1 MAAINFYSQSD
12 FGVPCRNTVFYGAN
26 SIKCFGSVIWN
37 SLSNDLR
44 NICNFDL
51 FLLKRQYGG
60 GNQLTALVGC
70 LKAT

>member
-26 SIKCFGSVIWN
+26 STKCFGLVIWN

-51 FLLKRQYGG
+51 SKTMMV
-60 GNQLTALVGC
+60 NDDNTEM
-70 LKAT
+70 KTS

>member
-1 MAAINFYSQSD
+1 MGAINFYSQSD

-51 FLLKRQYGG
+51 SKTMMV
-60 GNQLTALVGC
+60 NDDNTEME
-70 LKAT
+70 TS